1 MSTYTKALQKHLTQ
15 YKHDRLGVKEA
26 GIFQY
31 QGKEIR
37 CGHILPRELKWLNL
51 LESHRSEI
59 RAYLAEH
66 PDIKLHKYFHHLN
79 SSQAFALNL
88 FYPYFEGDEAASTAL
103 LRALEV
109 PGRLK
114 KWIPEWVPD
123 AEEGTNVDVS
133 WQNERGEWAYCEVKL
148 SEQEFGKATH
158 DRRHLDKLSR
168 IYAPV
173 LKPYCPAALIEPEQ
187 FFQHYQIL
195 RNIWLAAREPKASVV
210 FLLPAA
216 NRKLWEG
223 LDDVV
228 DLMATSIR
236 NRIHRVPIEKVIKT
250 VASDPQCPPHLRWYG
265 EQLMEKYVV

>member
-1 MSTYTKALQKHLTQ
+1 MSTYSKTLQKHLTQ

-26 GIFQY
+26 GVY
-31 QGKEIR
+31 LHQGKEIR
-37 CGHILPRELKWLNL
+37 CGHILPTELKWLSL

-59 RAYLAEH
+59 RAYLAAHRE
-66 PDIKLHKYFHHLN
+66 IKLHKYFHHLN

-88 FYPYFEGDEAASTAL
+88 FYPYFEGGEKASAAL
-103 LRALEV
+103 QRAM
-109 PGRLK
+109 GTSGKLK

-133 WQNERGEWAYCEVKL
+133 WQNERGGWTYCEVKL

-168 IYAPV
+168 IYAPI
-173 LKPYCPAALIEPEQ
+173 LTQFCPSSMLEPEQ
-187 FFQHYQIL
+187 FFKNYQIL
-195 RNIWLAAREPKASVV
+195 RNIWLAAREPKASVI

-216 NRKLWEG
+216 NTKLWES

-228 DLMATSIR
+228 ESMAPSLR
-236 NRIHRVPIEKVIKT
+236 DRIYRVPIEQT
-250 VASDPQCPPHLRWYG
+250 LMDLTPPAG
-265 EQLMEKYVV
+265 